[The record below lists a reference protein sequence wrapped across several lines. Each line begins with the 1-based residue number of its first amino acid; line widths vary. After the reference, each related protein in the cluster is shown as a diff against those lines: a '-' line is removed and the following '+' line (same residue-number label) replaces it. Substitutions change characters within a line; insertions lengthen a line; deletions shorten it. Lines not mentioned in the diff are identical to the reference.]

1 MREGLTCRWRCHLGV
16 RGTVRHAMAKNRHS
30 LLELAVRVTATEAKN
45 RFGSLCAQAKR
56 EPVFVEKAG
65 QIDTVILSAE
75 QYQAL
80 QAAHDRVGLAA
91 RKTAF
96 EAEFGEWIAAQNA
109 RFEAHG
115 VPGADLRPW

>member
-1 MREGLTCRWRCHLGV
+1 M
-16 RGTVRHAMAKNRHS
+16 
-30 LLELAVRVTATEAKN
+30 RVTATEAKN

-80 QAAHDRVGLAA
+80 RAAHEKSSRAA
-91 RKTAF
+91 RKKAF
-96 EAEFGEWIAAQNA
+96 EAEFADWIAAQNA
-109 RFEAHG
+109 RVDAQG
-115 VPGADLRPW
+115 IPGADLRPW

>member
-1 MREGLTCRWRCHLGV
+1 M
-16 RGTVRHAMAKNRHS
+16 
-30 LLELAVRVTATEAKN
+30 RVTATEAKN

-80 QAAHDRVGLAA
+80 QASHDKAGRSA
-91 RKTAF
+91 RRQAF
-96 EAEFGEWIAAQNA
+96 EAEYADWIAAENA
-109 RFEAHG
+109 RVDAHG